1 MSVSVPWN
9 EINATKK
16 SEAVVCVHAPAWV
29 ENTGGR
35 NLAMGVACALMHIPT
50 KCGQYKINSRY
61 ARNAY

>member
-9 EINATKK
+9 ETKATRK

-35 NLAMGVACALMHIPT
+35 NLAMGVACAFMHIPT
-50 KCGQYKINSRY
+50 KCGQRNINSHY
-61 ARNAY
+61 TKNAY